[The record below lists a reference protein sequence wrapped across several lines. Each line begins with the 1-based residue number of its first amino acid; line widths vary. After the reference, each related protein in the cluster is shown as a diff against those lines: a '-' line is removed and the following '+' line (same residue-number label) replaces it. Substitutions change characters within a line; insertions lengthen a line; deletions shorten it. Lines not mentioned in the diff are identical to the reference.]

1 MGLADSG
8 LADVVSS
15 NLVHYASNTLFAGD
29 YYKGRLF
36 TIVRH
41 PIDRAIVSYHNLV
54 SNMGK
59 EEEQIGLIQ
68 YIKSS
73 SFPSNLL
80 TRTLANVSS
89 SSNPTLEDLNLA
101 KEILRRK
108 SLVGI
113 YENLDRSLQLFNNV
127 FQWNFTNVDA
137 EENIDQCISNI
148 QYVEE
153 DKKYLIYKRIEDRGY
168 DLGIE
173 SELYTLIAKKN
184 EFDMEL
190 YWYAF
195 DLHVAQL
202 RMIESG

>member
-1 MGLADSG
+1 
-8 LADVVSS
+8 
-15 NLVHYASNTLFAGD
+15 
-29 YYKGRLF
+29 
-36 TIVRH
+36 
-41 PIDRAIVSYHNLV
+41 
-54 SNMGK
+54 MGK

>member
-1 MGLADSG
+1 
-8 LADVVSS
+8 
-15 NLVHYASNTLFAGD
+15 
-29 YYKGRLF
+29 
-36 TIVRH
+36 
-41 PIDRAIVSYHNLV
+41 
-54 SNMGK
+54 MGK
-59 EEEQIGLIQ
+59 DEEKIGLIQ

-73 SFPSNLL
+73 SSTSNLL
-80 TRTLANVSS
+80 TRTLANVSR

-113 YENLDRSLQLFNNV
+113 YENLDRSLQLFNNF
-127 FQWNFTNVDA
+127 FQWNFTNVDDLG
-137 EENIDQCISNI
+137 NIDQCVSNI
-148 QYVEE
+148 QYQEE

-173 SELYTLIAKKN
+173 SELYKLIAKKN
-184 EFDMEL
+184 EFDMYL

-202 RMIESG
+202 RMIESGLS